1 MVSSYVCVCVCVCV
15 CVYVCVCVC
24 MCVWL
29 FVTAKHR
36 LDVVD
41 PLPGAFGILVFIKS
55 LPLTLCV
62 AGLVTLCHH
71 SAHDILVVAM
81 TNVRSRGRSCVTLDS
96 HASVFFPCP

>member
-1 MVSSYVCVCVCVCV
+1 M
-15 CVYVCVCVC
+15 
-24 MCVWL
+24 
-29 FVTAKHR
+29 
-36 LDVVD
+36 
-41 PLPGAFGILVFIKS
+41 FIKS